1 MPRIS
6 SILKYAVLNRL
17 IPDNPAQ
24 LVKVEFKKGE
34 RKITRRPFTPGDL
47 TKICQKLKATNVGTF
62 TVPPL
67 QGEGM
72 YARTII
78 ARSTG
83 SKLTV
88 TK

>member
-1 MPRIS
+1 MYKRQ
-6 SILKYAVLNRL
+6 VLYGTIN
-17 IPDNPAQ
+17 DS
-24 LVKVEFKKGE
+24 VKEYVYSM
-34 RKITRRPFTPGDL
+34 
-47 TKICQKLKATNVGTF
+47 KATNVGTF

-72 YARTII
+72 YDRTII